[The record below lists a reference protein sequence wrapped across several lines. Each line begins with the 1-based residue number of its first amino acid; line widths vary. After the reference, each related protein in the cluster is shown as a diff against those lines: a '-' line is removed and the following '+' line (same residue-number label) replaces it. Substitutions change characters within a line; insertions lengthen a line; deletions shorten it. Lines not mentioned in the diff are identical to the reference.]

1 MNRKGFTA
9 LVDAAFFIAL
19 IGIATTVIV
28 HTVDTGEADP
38 DVQSPS
44 SVLDEVFNGKV
55 RYTDLGIDIETSLK
69 ASMPRVA
76 YVSLALEDGRFE
88 EYIER
93 ILDTVYPWE
102 NSYHL
107 TVQSSKGSI
116 EVGEKGTEAWITC
129 EKTYETGFSDDLRVC
144 LTIYR

>member
-19 IGIATTVIV
+19 IGIATTIIV
-28 HTVDTGEADP
+28 QTIDTGDADP
-38 DVQSPS
+38 DVQNPS
-44 SVLDEVFNGKV
+44 SVLDEVFDGKV
-55 RYTDLGIDIETSLK
+55 RYTDLGIEIDTNLK

-88 EYIER
+88 EYVTR

-102 NSYHL
+102 NAYHL

-116 EVGEKGTEAWITC
+116 EAGDEGTEVWMTC
-129 EKTYETGFSDDLRVC
+129 EKTYQTGFSDDLRVV
-144 LTIYR
+144 LTLYR